1 MNPIGT
7 AATSLTFTSSK
18 VPQSILDSFK
28 ASIGVVGMRNL
39 EAILAQIPDPL
50 EITLDSNNSVRP
62 MMRLS
67 YANNHLC
74 TQCCRSIMNTKLPQT
89 EWSPNCTIEGETVVI
104 LSFVDN
110 FCANFP
116 KIDQNNKNPFFFSID
131 MYDEP

>member
-7 AATSLTFTSSK
+7 AATSPTVTSLK

-39 EAILAQIPDPL
+39 DAILAQIPDPL

-67 YANNHLC
+67 YANNNLC
-74 TQCCRSIMNTKLPQT
+74 IQCCRSIMNTKLPQS
-89 EWSPNCTIEGETVVI
+89 EWSPKCTVEGETVVM
-104 LSFVDN
+104 LSFEAN
-110 FCANFP
+110 FCFNFP
-116 KIDQNNKNPFFFSID
+116 EINQNNRNPFFFSID